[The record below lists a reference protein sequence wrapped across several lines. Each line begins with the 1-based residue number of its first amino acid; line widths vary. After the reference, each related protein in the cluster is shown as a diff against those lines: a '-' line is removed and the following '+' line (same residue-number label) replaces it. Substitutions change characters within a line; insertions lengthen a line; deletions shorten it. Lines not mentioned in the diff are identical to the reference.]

1 MSSLNYGVEEI
12 TQGVPTF
19 TGVRHHSKQRQTTP
33 ARMTRGQ
40 LYQTLKHSVIGK
52 KLTHSEINLIEYRKL
67 LYITKA
73 PPPSHL

>member
-19 TGVRHHSKQRQTTP
+19 IGVQHHSKQRQTTP

-40 LYQTLKHSVIGK
+40 LYQTLKHSVIDN
-52 KLTHSEINLIEYRKL
+52 KLTHTHK
-67 LYITKA
+67 
-73 PPPSHL
+73 